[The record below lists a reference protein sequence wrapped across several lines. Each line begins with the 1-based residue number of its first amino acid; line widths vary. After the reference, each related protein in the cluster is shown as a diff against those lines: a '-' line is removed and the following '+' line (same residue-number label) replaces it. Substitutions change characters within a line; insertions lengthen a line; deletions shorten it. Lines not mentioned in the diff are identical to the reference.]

1 MNNTSGSQEPI
12 QPWYK
17 QFWAWFILAPL
28 IIVIIACAITVS
40 IAFKNKDDIV
50 IDNYYKE
57 GRMINQ
63 RFEQD
68 STAREMGL
76 SGELMFDREV
86 GEVFLTLQSDVVL
99 PEKLVLEL
107 SHPQKAEYDQQLTLK
122 KVSEGRYRADL
133 DARLQHHWYVRIL
146 PLSEAEIVEAPWR
159 LKGEI
164 DFKFGERV
172 NFDSQELSP

>member
-1 MNNTSGSQEPI
+1 MNNTTGSQEPT

-28 IIVIIACAITVS
+28 IVVIFACAITVS
-40 IAFKNKDDIV
+40 IAFNNKDDVV

-76 SGELMFDREV
+76 TGELMFDREV
-86 GEVFLTLQSDVVL
+86 GEVFLTLQSDAVL
-99 PEKLVLEL
+99 PEELVLEL
-107 SHPQKAEYDQQLTLK
+107 SHPHKAEYDQQLILK
-122 KVSEGRYRADL
+122 KVIEGRYRADL
-133 DARLQHHWYVRIL
+133 GARLQHQWYVRIL
-146 PLSEAEIVEAPWR
+146 PHIEAEITEAPWR

-164 DFKFGERV
+164 NFKFGDRV
-172 NFDSQELSP
+172 NFDTQALSP